1 MLFSWHCGVTEPS
14 GEQLQA
20 ATVTRR
26 HHTAAASPVFGTE
39 VVSPV
44 PVTSAALGRESEE
57 AVVASVA
64 AQPRDTRL
72 AGALPRQRV
81 APAVPRPRRV
91 ALAAGT
97 EERRAMSRQQ
107 GAGAGAPAAPFVV
120 PHTHLLQPT
129 VGCSP

>member
-1 MLFSWHCGVTEPS
+1 MAL
-14 GEQLQA
+14 
-20 ATVTRR
+20 RR
-26 HHTAAASPVFGTE
+26 DGAQWGAVAGCNGGRK
-39 VVSPV
+39 VSRRGCQPRFWDQGAV
-44 PVTSAALGRESEE
+44 PIPVTSTALGRESKE

-64 AQPRDTRL
+64 AQPRDARL

-97 EERRAMSRQQ
+97 KERRAMSRQQ
-107 GAGAGAPAAPFVV
+107 RQGAGAEPLLPLLSC
-120 PHTHLLQPT
+120 PTHLLQPT